1 MANGILAGVYICLDL
16 SSSSLFLGSVP
27 ILPLQKIFY
36 GKCHIFVNVV
46 IICFLPKAVIRSQ
59 FETDSHYKQK
69 NDLDSYIT
77 SYASVV
83 SRTIKD
89 LNESNK
95 MVQFIEK
102 RL

>member
-16 SSSSLFLGSVP
+16 SIALFSGSVP
-27 ILPLQKIFY
+27 ILPLQKVFY
-36 GKCHIFVNVV
+36 GKCHVFVNVV

-59 FETDSHYKQK
+59 FEKDSHYKQK
-69 NDLDSYIT
+69 NNLDSYIT
-77 SYASVV
+77 SHASVV

-89 LNESNK
+89 LNESDK